1 MAEHASS
8 FLMLTLAGIG
18 TVLLIFMMK
27 YLVAIRQAAMSL
39 GNQQS
44 YQDLADRAVRLQEET
59 AEELKALRAEMSAIR
74 ERAAEIEKILKSVE

>member
-8 FLMLTLAGIG
+8 FLMLTLAGTG

-39 GNQQS
+39 GNQQA

-59 AEELKALRAEMSAIR
+59 ADELKALREEMAAIR
-74 ERAAEIEKILKSVE
+74 DRTAEIEKILKSVE